1 MTGSDHRGSQPVSA
15 QDTRDDR
22 PAQADESF
30 GTLLKELA
38 QDTSTL
44 LKQEIALA
52 RAELTDKAR
61 VAGKGAGMLAGAAVF
76 GLLMMIALTALLII
90 VLDAGLELWLAA
102 LVVTLLWAGVAVVL
116 ALAGRSQLKTAI
128 PPTPE
133 QTIETVKEDIQWA
146 SHLHP
151 TRSART

>member
-1 MTGSDHRGSQPVSA
+1 VAGSDHVGSHPVTSPHA
-15 QDTRDDR
+15 RDDR
-22 PAQADESF
+22 PAAADESF

-44 LKQEIALA
+44 VKQEIALA
-52 RAELTDKAR
+52 RAELGEKAKI
-61 VAGKGAGMLAGAAVF
+61 AGKGAGMLAGAAVF
-76 GLLMMIALTALLII
+76 GLLTLIALTALLII

-102 LVVTLLWAGVAVVL
+102 LIVTLLWAVVAAVL
-116 ALAGRSQLKTAI
+116 ALAGRSQLKKAT

-133 QTIETVKEDIQWA
+133 QTIETVKEDVQWA
-146 SHLHP
+146 KHP